1 MVSSALHLPSDKEA
15 SAARD
20 ALRSV
25 AVLSERPGPLTL
37 QLSTADGSSA
47 ALELP
52 VEVLTL
58 LREILAH
65 MANGSAVT
73 ILPVEAELTTQQ
85 AAELLGVSRPYL
97 VRLLEDGKIP
107 FTKVGTHRRILAADV
122 LGYKAGRRLQS
133 KALLDELADEAQ
145 ELDLG
150 Y

>member
-1 MVSSALHLPSDKEA
+1 MASSVLHLPSEDDA
-15 SAARD
+15 GAARV

-25 AVLSERPGPLTL
+25 ALLSGHVGPVSLHL
-37 QLSTADGSSA
+37 RTADGASA
-47 ALELP
+47 DLELP
-52 VEVLTL
+52 AEVLGL
-58 LREILAH
+58 MREILAH

-85 AAELLGVSRPYL
+85 AAELLGVSRPYF

-107 FTKVGTHRRILAADV
+107 FTRVGTHRRVLAANV
-122 LGYKAGRRLQS
+122 LGYREARRARS
-133 KALLDELADEAQ
+133 KALLEELAAEAQ

>member
-1 MVSSALHLPSDKEA
+1 MASSVLHLPSDDDA
-15 SAARD
+15 GAARV

-25 AVLSERPGPLTL
+25 ALLSGNMGPVSLHL
-37 QLSTADGSSA
+37 RTADGASA
-47 ALELP
+47 DLELP
-52 VEVLTL
+52 AEVLGL
-58 LREILAH
+58 MREILAH

-85 AAELLGVSRPYL
+85 AAELLGVSRPYF

-107 FTKVGTHRRILAADV
+107 FTKVGTHRRVLAVDV
-122 LGYKAGRRLQS
+122 LGYREARRERS
-133 KALLDELADEAQ
+133 KALLDDLAVEAQ

>member
-1 MVSSALHLPSDKEA
+1 MASSVLHLPSEDDA
-15 SAARD
+15 GAARV

-25 AVLSERPGPLTL
+25 ALLSGNMGPVSLHL
-37 QLSTADGSSA
+37 RTADGASA
-47 ALELP
+47 DLELP
-52 VEVLTL
+52 AEVLGL
-58 LREILAH
+58 MREILAH

-85 AAELLGVSRPYL
+85 AAELLGVSRPYF

-107 FTKVGTHRRILAADV
+107 FTKVGTHRRVLAVDV
-122 LGYKAGRRLQS
+122 LGYREARRERS
-133 KALLDELADEAQ
+133 KALLDDLAVEAQ